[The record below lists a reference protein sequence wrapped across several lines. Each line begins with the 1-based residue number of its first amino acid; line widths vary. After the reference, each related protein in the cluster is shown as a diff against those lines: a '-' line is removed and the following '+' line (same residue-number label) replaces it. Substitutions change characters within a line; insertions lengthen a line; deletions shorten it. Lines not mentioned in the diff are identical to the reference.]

1 MTTISPDAPRDL
13 PAALFAKVFLPFA
26 AGYYLSYLYRTVN
39 AVISAELTRELGLR
53 AIDLGL
59 LTSAYFFAFA
69 LFQLPLGILLDRY
82 GPRRV
87 NAGLL
92 LVAAAGGAVFSFAE
106 SVAGLTFGRALIG
119 LGVSGALMSSMKAFV
134 LWFPMSRLASLNGWL
149 MAVGGLGAL
158 TASAPVEAALGI
170 AGWRGV
176 FVALAVMT
184 LGAAALVF
192 AIVPEKERTVA
203 SEPIGQLARGLAQ
216 IYASAVFWRL
226 ALVCMTVQ
234 AGFMAVQGLWV
245 APWLR
250 DVAGFDRRQVAD
262 ALSLLAVAMT
272 IGFAT
277 WGTLSDWLARRGVEP
292 IRVFKAAIGVSVASF
307 GARALARPG
316 GAMLLWAMLNLFS
329 TSAALSYS
337 ILSREFPK
345 ALSGRVNTAVNL
357 LIFVAAFTAQ
367 FGIGAIMDLW
377 PAADGRYPAEAY
389 RAAFGI
395 VAALQLVAFLVL
407 LPARV
412 APTAARPV

>member
-1 MTTISPDAPRDL
+1 MTTTSPYRAPGL
-13 PAALFAKVFLPFA
+13 PAALLAKVFLPFA

-39 AVISAELTRELGLR
+39 AVISTELTRELGLR
-53 AIDLGL
+53 ATDLGL

-92 LVAAAGGAVFSFAE
+92 LVAAAGGAVFALGE

-158 TASAPVEAALGI
+158 TASAPVEAALAI

-184 LGAAALVF
+184 LVASALVF
-192 AIVPEKERTVA
+192 LTVPEKEHTAA
-203 SEPIGQLARGLAQ
+203 SEPLGQLARGLAQ
-216 IYASAVFWRL
+216 IYRSAIFWRL

-250 DVAGFDRRQVAD
+250 DVAGFDRREVAD
-262 ALSLLAVAMT
+262 ALSVLAIAMT
-272 IGFAT
+272 VGFAT
-277 WGTLSDWLARRGVEP
+277 WGTLSDALARRGVAP
-292 IRVFKAAIGVSVASF
+292 ILVFKIAIGLSVASF
-307 GARALARPG
+307 CALAWAQPA
-316 GAMLLWAMLNLFS
+316 GAMALWVLLNLFS

-357 LIFVAAFTAQ
+357 LIFVAAFAAQ

-377 PAADGRYPAEAY
+377 PAAAGRYPVEAY
-389 RAAFGI
+389 RAAFGLVAGLQ
-395 VAALQLVAFLVL
+395 VAAFLAL
-407 LPARV
+407 LPARAV
-412 APTAARPV
+412 QSAIEPA

>member
-1 MTTISPDAPRDL
+1 MTTTSPDAPRDL

-53 AIDLGL
+53 ATDLGL

-92 LVAAAGGAVFSFAE
+92 LVAAAGGAVFSLAE
-106 SVAGLTFGRALIG
+106 TVAGLTFGRALIG

-176 FVALAVMT
+176 FVALSLMT
-184 LGAAALVF
+184 VAASVLVFSVVPERERAAA
-192 AIVPEKERTVA
+192 A
-203 SEPIGQLARGLAQ
+203 EPLGQLARGLGR
-216 IYASAVFWRL
+216 IYTSAVFWRL

-250 DVAGFDRRQVAD
+250 DVAGFDQRQVAD
-262 ALSLLAVAMT
+262 ALSLLAIAMT
-272 IGFAT
+272 VGFAT

-292 IRVFKAAIGVSVASF
+292 IRVFKIAIGLSVASF
-307 GARALARPG
+307 CALALARPG
-316 GAMLLWAMLNLFS
+316 GAMPLWALLNLFS

-337 ILSREFPK
+337 ILSREYPK
-345 ALSGRVNTAVNL
+345 ALAGRVNTAVNL
-357 LIFVAAFTAQ
+357 LIFVAAFAAQ
-367 FGIGAIMDLW
+367 FGIGAIMDFW
-377 PAADGRYPAEAY
+377 PATAGRYPPEAY
-389 RAAFGI
+389 RAAFGV
-395 VAALQLVAFLVL
+395 VAALQVVAFLVL

-412 APTAARPV
+412 APTASQPV

>member
-1 MTTISPDAPRDL
+1 MRTTSPDAASDL
-13 PAALFAKVFLPFA
+13 PLALLAKVFLPFA

-39 AVISAELTRELGLR
+39 AVISTELTRELGLR
-53 AIDLGL
+53 ATDLGL

-92 LVAAAGGAVFSFAE
+92 LVAAAGGATFALAE
-106 SVAGLTFGRALIG
+106 TVTGLTFGRALIG

-184 LGAAALVF
+184 LAAAALVF
-192 AIVPEKERTVA
+192 LIVPEKERAAT
-203 SEPIGQLARGLAQ
+203 SEPFGQLARGLVQ
-216 IYASAVFWRL
+216 IYKHPTFWRL

-250 DVAGFDRRQVAD
+250 DIAGFDRRQVAD
-262 ALSLLAVAMT
+262 ALSVLAIAMT
-272 IGFAT
+272 VGFAT

-292 IRVFKAAIGVSVASF
+292 IRVFKIAIGVSVASF
-307 GARALARPG
+307 CALAFARPA
-316 GAMLLWAMLNLFS
+316 GAIFVWALLNLFS

-357 LIFVAAFTAQ
+357 LIFVAAFAAQ

-377 PAADGRYPAEAY
+377 PATAGHYPAAAY
-389 RAAFGI
+389 QAAFGV
-395 VAALQLVAFLVL
+395 VAGLQVVAFLVL

-412 APTAARPV
+412 ARTASEPV

>member
-1 MTTISPDAPRDL
+1 MKTTSPDAPRDL

-59 LTSAYFFAFA
+59 LTSAYFLAFA

-92 LVAAAGGAVFSFAE
+92 LFAAAGGAVFSFAE

-134 LWFPMSRLASLNGWL
+134 LWFPISRLASLNGWL

-176 FVALAVMT
+176 FVALAVTT
-184 LGAAALVF
+184 LAAAALVF
-192 AIVPEKERTVA
+192 AIVPEKERTAA
-203 SEPIGQLARGLAQ
+203 SEPIGQLARGLAR
-216 IYASAVFWRL
+216 IYASPVFWRL

-262 ALSLLAVAMT
+262 ALSLLAIAMT

-307 GARALARPG
+307 GALALARPG
-316 GAMLLWAMLNLFS
+316 GAMFLWAMLNLFS

-337 ILSREFPK
+337 ILSREFPA

-357 LIFVAAFTAQ
+357 LIFVAAFAAQ

-377 PAADGRYPAEAY
+377 PVADGRYPAEAY

>member
-1 MTTISPDAPRDL
+1 MTTRSPEPAGEL
-13 PAALFAKVFLPFA
+13 PLAVLAKVFLPFA

-39 AVISAELTRELGLR
+39 AVISTELTSELGLR
-53 AIDLGL
+53 ASDLGL

-69 LFQLPLGILLDRY
+69 LFQLPLGILLDRF

-92 LVAAAGGAVFSFAE
+92 VVAALGGAVFAVAE
-106 SVAGLTFGRALIG
+106 TVPGLTFGRALIG

-158 TASAPVEAALGI
+158 TASAPVEASLGI
-170 AGWRGV
+170 VGWRGV
-176 FVALAVMT
+176 FAALAALTV
-184 LGAAALVF
+184 GAAMLVF
-192 AIVPEKERTVA
+192 LIVPEKERATA
-203 SEPIGQLARGLAQ
+203 SEPIGQLARGLAM
-216 IYASAVFWRL
+216 IYRNATFWRL

-250 DVAGFDRRQVAD
+250 DIVGFDRRQVAD
-262 ALSLLAVAMT
+262 ALSILAIAMT

-277 WGTLSDWLARRGVEP
+277 WGTLSDALARRGVEP
-292 IRVFKAAIGVSVASF
+292 LRVFKIAIGLSVAAF
-307 GARALARPG
+307 CALALARPD
-316 GAMLLWAMLNLFS
+316 GAMFVWAMLNLFS

-337 ILSREFPK
+337 ILSRSFPK

-357 LIFVAAFTAQ
+357 LIFVAAFSAQ
-367 FGIGAIMDLW
+367 WGIGAIMDLW
-377 PAADGRYPAEAY
+377 PASGGHYPAVAY
-389 RAAFGI
+389 RAAFGV
-395 VAALQLVAFLVL
+395 VAVLQVVAFLVL
-407 LPARV
+407 LPARI
-412 APTAARPV
+412 ASTPAERG